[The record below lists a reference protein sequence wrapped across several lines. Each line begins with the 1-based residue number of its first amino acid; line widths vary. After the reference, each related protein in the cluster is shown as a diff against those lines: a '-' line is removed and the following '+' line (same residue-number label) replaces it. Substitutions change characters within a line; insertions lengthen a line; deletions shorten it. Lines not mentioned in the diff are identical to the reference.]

1 MPLDNKKALLI
12 DDNEITNYYN
22 TDVID
27 GLKVFDKVV
36 ALQSPSDA
44 LDYIITAL
52 ENEEHIPALFI
63 VDVKMPEMDG
73 FEFIDEL
80 DELLDEYEVEVA
92 PVFLILT
99 TSNHKRDY
107 EQFEK
112 TPLAQK
118 FLTKPLDEAK
128 LREVLVEFEFI
139 K

>member
-1 MPLDNKKALLI
+1 MQLDNKKVLLV

-22 TDVID
+22 ADVIE
-27 GLKVFDKVV
+27 GIGIFDSTV
-36 ALQSPSDA
+36 ALQNPSDA
-44 LDYIITAL
+44 IEYINTAL
-52 ENEEHIPALFI
+52 GNNENIPALFI

-73 FEFIDEL
+73 FEFIDEIDEVL
-80 DELLDEYEVEVA
+80 DEHEVEVA
-92 PVFLILT
+92 PVFIILT

-128 LREVLVEFEFI
+128 LREVLVDYEFI

>member
-44 LDYIITAL
+44 LDYIKTAL